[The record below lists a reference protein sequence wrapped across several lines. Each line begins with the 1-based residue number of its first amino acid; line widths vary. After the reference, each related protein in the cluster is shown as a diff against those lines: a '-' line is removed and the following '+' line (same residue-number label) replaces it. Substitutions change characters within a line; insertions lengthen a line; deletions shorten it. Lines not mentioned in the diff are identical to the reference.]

1 MHLRRPIPALA
12 ALTLLAA
19 LSPSPRP
26 LEAASQSPIA
36 PASSSAPIEVD
47 LELALAVDISRSM
60 DIEELEV
67 QRRGYVQ
74 ALRDPTVI
82 RAIQQGLLGRIAL
95 VYFEWA
101 GPGRLGLVSDWT
113 LIDGEAAA
121 HAFADRLDQG
131 PVTAAMGTSISGA
144 IDYAARLME
153 LNGFEALRQVI
164 DISGDGPNNA
174 GRPATQA
181 RDEAVARGIT
191 INGLPL
197 MIKAADGPFSLA
209 ALDVYYED
217 CVIGGP
223 LSFVL
228 PLWEESRF
236 AETIRRKLILEI
248 AGRTPAPPRIPI
260 PAGGSESGSAPVP
273 AQLGLGPPPA
283 ARAPRI
289 DCLIGEK
296 RRRQWM
302 ENNWEW

>member
-1 MHLRRPIPALA
+1 MRRSLPALA
-12 ALTLLAA
+12 ALTLMAGLGAQAA
-19 LSPSPRP
+19 Q
-26 LEAASQSPIA
+26 AASQSPVA
-36 PASSSAPIEVD
+36 PAAASARVEVD
-47 LELALAVDISRSM
+47 LELVLAVDISRSM

-74 ALRDPTVI
+74 ALRDPAVI
-82 RAIQQGLLGRIAL
+82 RAIRQGLLARIAV
-95 VYFEWA
+95 VYIEWA
-101 GPGRLGLVSDWT
+101 GPGRLGMVSDWT

-121 HAFADRLDQG
+121 HAFADRLERG
-131 PVTAAMGTSISGA
+131 PVSAAMGTSISGA
-144 IDYAARLME
+144 IDYSARLME
-153 LNGFEALRQVI
+153 LNGFDGLRQVI

-181 RDEAVARGIT
+181 RDEAVAAGIT

-197 MIKAADGPFSLA
+197 MMKAVDGPFSLA
-209 ALDVYYED
+209 ELDIYYED

-248 AGRTPAPPRIPI
+248 AGRLPAPPAIPV
-260 PAGGSESGSAPVP
+260 PDAGAGAPTPIP
-273 AQLGLGPPPA
+273 AQLGLGPA
-283 ARAPRI
+283 VRTPRI